1 MSTAADAARSIVVLL
16 ETGDAQGP
24 RVAHLPMSTIRA
36 FAFQREDFAEAI
48 ELFGPRW
55 QRPGTYLLFGPDISS
70 SDQVPTVYVGE
81 SEQVATRLRTH
92 SSTAANNG
100 ASDYTYWSET
110 IVLVSE
116 DDSLSKG
123 HVRYIERA
131 LTQGARANGEWVV
144 KSGRDPAPGAGE
156 LPRHDA
162 VSADR
167 FIQEAK
173 LLTGVLGLDL
183 FKLQPLAQEP
193 RVQSGNDQ
201 AAAPTISAL
210 SPTFTLKAAN
220 MSGPA
225 IMQVTG
231 DSSFVVVS
239 NSSAAAD
246 AVPSLN
252 PSYRRLR
259 ETLKEEGILKE
270 GGAQL
275 IFTKDHAFR
284 SIAAVT
290 QVVSGSTLNGRIA
303 WLDKNG
309 QNYGQWEAQRA
320 ETAARALTEPAMP
333 ADAVAMATAAR
344 PIEE

>member
-1 MSTAADAARSIVVLL
+1 MSTTADTARSIVVLL

-48 ELFGPRW
+48 ELFGQRW
-55 QRPGTYLLFGPDISS
+55 QRPGTYLLYGADVSS

-81 SEQVATRLRTH
+81 SEQVASRLRTH
-92 SSTAANNG
+92 NSTAANSG

-123 HVRYIERA
+123 HVRYVERA
-131 LTQGARANGEWVV
+131 LTQAARANGEWVV
-144 KSGRDPAPGAGE
+144 KSGRDPGPGAGE
-156 LPRHDA
+156 LPRHDS

-183 FKLQPLAQEP
+183 FKLQPLAQQP
-193 RVQSGNDQ
+193 AVQPGEMQTS
-201 AAAPTISAL
+201 APTISAL
-210 SPTFTLKAAN
+210 SPTFILKATN
-220 MSGPA
+220 MPGPA
-225 IMQVTG
+225 KMQVTG
-231 DSSFVVVS
+231 DSSFVVLS
-239 NSSAAAD
+239 NSTAAAE
-246 AVPSLN
+246 AVSSLS

-259 ETLKEEGILKE
+259 ETLKNDGILKE
-270 GGAQL
+270 GDGQL
-275 IFTKDHAFR
+275 AFTADHAFR

-290 QVVSGSTLNGRIA
+290 QVVSGSTLNGRVA
-303 WLDKNG
+303 WSDDGGKT
-309 QNYGQWEAQRA
+309 YGQWEAERA
-320 ETAARALTEPAMP
+320 EAAAKALAEPAIGASPGPTDP
-333 ADAVAMATAAR
+333 ADSAKEV
-344 PIEE
+344 